1 MKYLL
6 DTNICIFW
14 LRKQQTIVEKILN
27 IGLANCC
34 ISEITFAELLFGE
47 ELAIM
52 KGGNKY
58 KKQPLQEFL
67 SKVSIIPIKPAIEL
81 YAKEKARLQCAGTHI
96 TDDFDLLIACTS
108 ITNNLILITDN
119 TKQFKN
125 VTGIQLEN
133 WMVR

>member
-67 SKVSIIPIKPAIEL
+67 SKVSIFPIKPAIEL
-81 YAKEKARLQCAGTHI
+81 YAKEKSPASMRRHSYYRRFRLTYSLYI
-96 TDDFDLLIACTS
+96 
-108 ITNNLILITDN
+108 NN
-119 TKQFKN
+119 
-125 VTGIQLEN
+125 
-133 WMVR
+133 